1 MSPIRPSWS
10 PIRPSCLISDEI
22 AFLLLMAV
30 VYFQVR
36 YMMSQYSEKLLANA
50 NAYDSKQEEL
60 QQANQ
65 KALDKIRHQLQVAH
79 AEVSG
84 RLYALEG
91 STESFEGAV
100 KELVRSEKTL
110 LAAATTQLRAQLE
123 SGGLWGRQR
132 RELEGRVEE
141 AKLREAA
148 WEKAASWA

>member
-1 MSPIRPSWS
+1 MSPV
-10 PIRPSCLISDEI
+10 RPSCLVSDEI

-30 VYFQVR
+30 VYFQVS
-36 YMMSQYSEKLLANA
+36 YMMSQYSAKLLANA

-60 QQANQ
+60 QQVNQ
-65 KALDKIRHQLQVAH
+65 KALDKITHELRVVRDEA
-79 AEVSG
+79 SD
-84 RLYALEG
+84 RLHALEG
-91 STESFEGAV
+91 RTESFEGAV
-100 KELVRSEKTL
+100 KELVRTEKTL

-132 RELEGRVEE
+132 RKLEGRVEE

>member
-1 MSPIRPSWS
+1 
-10 PIRPSCLISDEI
+10 
-22 AFLLLMAV
+22 
-30 VYFQVR
+30 
-36 YMMSQYSEKLLANA
+36 MMSQYSAKLLANA

-65 KALDKIRHQLQVAH
+65 KALDKITHELRVVRDEA
-79 AEVSG
+79 SD
-84 RLYALEG
+84 RLHALEE

-100 KELVRSEKTL
+100 KELVRTEKTL

-132 RELEGRVEE
+132 RKLEGRVEE